1 MLDGV
6 SVGHFAIEEHADR
19 IELRMMLLAPHAQGR
34 GIGSS
39 LMRKIME
46 RANSRGLPVALWV
59 TDWNEGAIRFYRRFG
74 FEIIDTVERPEKKV
88 RKLRMVA
95 KPTAT

>member
-1 MLDGV
+1 VLEGV
-6 SVGHFAIEEHADR
+6 SVGHLAVEEHADR

-39 LMRKIME
+39 LMRKVME
-46 RANSRGLPVALWV
+46 RAKSRRLPVALWV

-74 FEIIDTVERPEKKV
+74 FEIIDMLNGLR
-88 RKLRMVA
+88 RKLESCEW
-95 KPTAT
+95 